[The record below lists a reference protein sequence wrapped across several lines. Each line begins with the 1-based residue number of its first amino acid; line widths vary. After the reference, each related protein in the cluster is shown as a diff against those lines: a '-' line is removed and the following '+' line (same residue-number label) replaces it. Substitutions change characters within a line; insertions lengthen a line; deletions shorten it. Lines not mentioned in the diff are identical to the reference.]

1 VWKAQERKAAEEIK
15 MMVVV
20 VAITKLL
27 WASRH
32 LYFSLVCVQ
41 RISFLDLPLLASAT
55 MFLVP

>member
-27 WASRH
+27 RNGLVSEEH
-32 LYFSLVCVQ
+32 GVCVPNSNQ
-41 RISFLDLPLLASAT
+41 GSASLEDIRSSA
-55 MFLVP
+55 